1 MDKSPPA
8 DDHDGVE
15 KNLAVQ
21 FEYMALAVYVAF
33 RALKNGET
41 PVACIYVQ
49 ESTGEILSWGSND
62 TNRSLNGTRHAE
74 FVAVD
79 WILEKKNLLGK
90 PLDDIHKFFQGVTL
104 YVTIEPC
111 VMCASAL
118 KQLGLTKVVFGAANE
133 RFGGNGTVI
142 KIQAEDTY
150 QSYGGLMR
158 IEAIHL
164 LREFYIQENDTA
176 PVPKV
181 KKNKDIIGKGFPPNL
196 NFPSYLSKDHF
207 AEFYGLE
214 RLRKFYHDPG
224 IEQEITPEI
233 QSGYSFLDLISEEK
247 VQAIPNLPG
256 LYPDNCI
263 DILGDLQTMSGIFP
277 SVAEN
282 GSIYFRIWS
291 PESKKRKFEND
302 QVENVNG

>member
-8 DDHDGVE
+8 DDYDGVE
-15 KNLAVQ
+15 KSLVVQ
-21 FEYMALAVYVAF
+21 FEYMALAVFVAF

-41 PVACIYVQ
+41 PVACIFVQ

-79 WILEKKNLLGK
+79 WILERKNLLGK
-90 PLDDIHKFFQGVTL
+90 PLDVIHKFFQDVTL

-118 KQLGLTKVVFGAANE
+118 KQLGLKKVVFGAANE

-142 KIQAEDTY
+142 KVQGEDTY

-158 IEAIHL
+158 VEAIHL
-164 LREFYIQENDTA
+164 LREFYIQENGTA

-181 KKNKDIIGKGFPPNL
+181 KKNKDIVGKRFPPNL

-207 AEFYGLE
+207 ADFYGLG
-214 RLRKFYHDPG
+214 RLIKFYHDPG
-224 IEQEITPEI
+224 IEQEITPRL
-233 QSGYSFLDLISEEK
+233 QSGYNFHDLISEAK
-247 VQAIPNLPG
+247 VQSVPNLLD

-263 DILGDLQTMSGIFP
+263 DILGDLQAMSGIFP
-277 SVAEN
+277 SIADN
-282 GSIYFRIWS
+282 GSIYFSIRS
-291 PESKKRKFEND
+291 PESKKRKFANSQTENLH
-302 QVENVNG
+302 G